1 MSLESCLPVTIQPF
15 HADLQDE
22 GAHGDPGQH
31 LWAGL
36 WGSSLAIL
44 PSSRD
49 EADSLAL
56 QYGWSRFPSTAN
68 HEDLSP
74 SLCRQSKPVSDP
86 G

>member
-1 MSLESCLPVTIQPF
+1 MSLGPCLPVTIQPF

-22 GAHGDPGQH
+22 GAHGDPGLLFPGAWDH

-44 PSSRD
+44 PSSQD
-49 EADSLAL
+49 EAYSLVL
-56 QYGWSRFPSTAN
+56 QYGWSRFPSMAN

-74 SLCRQSKPVSDP
+74 SFCR
-86 G
+86 